1 MAYYGKYKSYDEK
14 LAARKART
22 ENHKKV
28 RAEAR
33 KKADTKAKNLIFT
46 LKQAMKAAGLKQIE
60 LADFSGI
67 SPSAIIRIERTHH
80 TSLQLSTFVAIA
92 NACGCELELKL
103 KKPSED
109 EFRQFRTVRLVDV
122 EGK

>member
-14 LAARKART
+14 LAAKKARK
-22 ENHKKV
+22 ENHKQV

-46 LKQAMKAAGLKQIE
+46 LKQAMKVAGLKQIE
-60 LADFSGI
+60 LADFSGVT
-67 SPSAIIRIERTHH
+67 PSAIIRIERTRH

-92 NACGCELELKL
+92 NACGYELKL
-103 KKPSED
+103 VAKEPEKD
-109 EFRQFRTVRLVDV
+109 EFRQFRMVRLVDV
-122 EGK
+122 DGK